1 MNVHDA
7 GAASDVDVIFSGVTL
22 FFDSRL
28 LNSTRPMS
36 SIVFQPF
43 TVAVNSLQPD
53 SHVSIS
59 ALVGG
64 MSMPFCVSGP
74 RTVLSRLLI
83 ATNDNRLPGT
93 RAGAPNLPPPP
104 PRPPPRC
111 TPPNVAS
118 FASRADAAVESSGG
132 NEPFVTV

>member
-7 GAASDVDVIFSGVTL
+7 GATSAVDVIFSGVRL

-28 LNSTRPMS
+28 LNSTKPTS
-36 SIVFQPF
+36 SIVFHPL

-53 SHVSIS
+53 SQVSIS

-74 RTVLSRLLI
+74 RIV
-83 ATNDNRLPGT
+83 
-93 RAGAPNLPPPP
+93 
-104 PRPPPRC
+104 
-111 TPPNVAS
+111 
-118 FASRADAAVESSGG
+118 
-132 NEPFVTV
+132 

>member
-7 GAASDVDVIFSGVTL
+7 GAASAVDVMFSGVRL

-28 LNSTRPMS
+28 LNPTKSTS
-36 SIVFQPF
+36 SIVFHPL

-53 SHVSIS
+53 SQVSIS

-74 RTVLSRLLI
+74 RTVLKIIDCDERQQAAGNASWPTKPS
-83 ATNDNRLPGT
+83 ATATTTALHTTEGRELRIKGG
-93 RAGAPNLPPPP
+93 RGCRNLG
-104 PRPPPRC
+104 RQR
-111 TPPNVAS
+111 VL
-118 FASRADAAVESSGG
+118 R
-132 NEPFVTV
+132 